1 MNKLALSVLVIAASL
16 FIFVP
21 QSGAEHHADQKAV
34 LVTGASTGIGR
45 NLAERL
51 AAEGHF
57 VYAGAR
63 KEEDLAALDAIEN
76 IKAVRLDVTKQDQ
89 IDAAVELIRSEGR
102 GLWGLVN
109 NAGVATSAP
118 LHVVEHS
125 DLHFVFSVNV
135 AGVVSVT
142 KAFAPLVIE
151 SKGRITTTGSIAGI
165 RSGRGMGLYSM
176 SKHAIEA
183 FGDALAEDLAGTGVK
198 VSIVEPGSYK
208 SHIRRSAVARA
219 MQQMEAAGAA
229 PGEEMAKRAESTVT
243 RELSLP
249 EPDAV
254 SDAYLH
260 ALFSD
265 EPKRRYMVVPTE
277 QQARSTIGK
286 QIQELVELNEWHAYS
301 FSRDELVEM
310 LDAALPD

>member
-1 MNKLALSVLVIAASL
+1 MKTTISIIASVLLL
-16 FIFVP
+16 FVLVP
-21 QSGAEHHADQKAV
+21 QAAAEHHAEQKAV

-45 NLAERL
+45 NLTEKL

-63 KEEDLAALDAIEN
+63 KDSDMAELDAIDN
-76 IKAVRLDVTKQDQ
+76 VKAVRLDVTKEDE
-89 IDAAVELIRSEGR
+89 IAAAVELIRSEGR

-118 LHVVEHS
+118 LHTVEHS

-135 AGVVSVT
+135 AGVVRVT
-142 KAFAPLVIE
+142 KAFAPLIIE
-151 SKGRITTTGSIAGI
+151 SQGRIATTGSIAGI
-165 RSGRGMGLYSM
+165 LSGRGMGVYSM

-183 FGDALAEDLAGTGVK
+183 FADSLAADLADTGVK
-198 VSIVEPGSYK
+198 VSVIEPGGYK

-219 MQQMEAAGAA
+219 MQQMESAGAA
-229 PGEEMAKRAESTVT
+229 PSEEMAKRAESTVA
-243 RELSLP
+243 RELALP

-254 SDAYLH
+254 SEAFVH

-265 EPKRRYMVVPTE
+265 EPRRRYMVVPNAQE
-277 QQARSTIGK
+277 ARATIGT
-286 QIQELVELNEWHAYS
+286 QIEELVQLNGWQAYKY
-301 FSRDELVEM
+301 SRDELVEM
-310 LDAALPD
+310 LDAALNR